1 LLFPLIYC
9 PEFLGIDAQFSSEV
23 ADMKNSVKDRS
34 NAPSSGAGH
43 FIEDH
48 IVLPDSAVVS
58 SSSNGNGNRNDTKLL
73 WAHVDLAAPT
83 TFGNGR
89 GTGFGS
95 SLLIQVANQINA
107 LISSQQ

>member
-1 LLFPLIYC
+1 
-9 PEFLGIDAQFSSEV
+9 
-23 ADMKNSVKDRS
+23 MKNSVKDRS

-48 IVLPDSAVVS
+48 ISPEAKGTV
-58 SSSNGNGNRNDTKLL
+58 K

-83 TFGNGR
+83 TFPNGR

-95 SLLIQVANQINA
+95 SLLIQFAKDFDE
-107 LISSQQ
+107 LIK